1 MRPPSTRDS
10 GVLAVLVSNAVAPVG
25 VLFLGWAPAALFG
38 VFVAEIAAV
47 LCWTL
52 VKIPFAAKRPNNTI
66 GDDDRLFGPLQ
77 AKRGSVSLSGPL
89 PECYPR
95 NVPTLLIAAFLLVPL
110 ELAVAFVAFGLTD
123 PVVTDEVAGQILLG
137 GVGVFVGRGVETL
150 TSYFAA
156 GGYRDHSARSV
167 LLPPFKLL
175 FAVGLLMFV
184 FGPFAVELEND
195 VFLVVLVGLKLLY
208 DLRALQ
214 LERSEK
220 RGVFYRLYGSEETE
234 IEPVPVEEPKRAPT
248 YRTTPARAVAIT
260 DAAYQSL
267 RYTVTSG
274 VLWCYGVAAALVFF
288 GAWAFALAPLALA
301 AAFGTLRGASRYLA
315 SGPVEFRSYGDVLVV
330 HDALLDEPQARLERD
345 AVTDVSVST
354 DAVDRLF
361 GTETVR
367 FETGVDTSPDVQL
380 TVPDPE
386 EVRDDDANAN
396 HPMTVPHV
404 EDAAAMLAAFDG
416 GGETEAET
424 APETEAE
431 TAPETETEAG
441 TEAGSETP
449 VPSRNG

>member
-10 GVLAVLVSNAVAPVG
+10 GVLAVLASNAVAPVG

-66 GDDDRLFGPLQ
+66 GDGDRLFGPLQ
-77 AKRGSVSLSGPL
+77 AKRGSVSLPGPL

-150 TSYFAA
+150 TGYFAA

-345 AVTDVSVST
+345 AVTDVSVSA

-367 FETGVDTSPDVQL
+367 FETGVDTSPDVGL

-386 EVRDDDANAN
+386 EARTDDANAN

-404 EDAAAMLAAFDG
+404 EDAAAVLDAFKR
-416 GGETEAET
+416 ETGA
-424 APETEAE
+424 
-431 TAPETETEAG
+431 ETETA
-441 TEAGSETP
+441 TEAAPEPAASG
-449 VPSRNG
+449 NGD